1 MSRSVSLEL
10 QPKLAPSL
18 KQMQR
23 LMMTQHMQQALG
35 YLQLPVMELAAAVE
49 QELEQNPVLELAQD
63 HDDPE
68 ISPLEQEHLDADL
81 EDEEPQCEKSLA
93 FDERDLK
100 ILQQLD
106 EDFRDHFNESAPPCR
121 ANTAEEDKWR
131 TYQESLIQAPT
142 SLFDHLMHQAR
153 ETFAAH
159 EERAM
164 AEALIGNFD
173 ARGFLQTSLEEIALL
188 GHFKLEELER
198 VLKEI
203 QGFEPWGV
211 GAKDLRESL
220 LIQLRLL
227 KKDDTYA
234 YTIMEQHYNDL
245 LHNRIPQIRRSL
257 QCSAEDIKEALDI
270 IARLDLH
277 PGAACSPNTPQAI
290 HPDVIMRQEEDKLVV
305 EVDGD
310 FLPSFRFS
318 RRYLRM
324 LEDDQVPEE
333 TKEFIR
339 RKLVSA
345 KWLLRTIHQRND
357 TLERIALSL
366 SRRQGD
372 FFLHPDGKLVPLTMK
387 SIAEELEVHES
398 TIARTVANK
407 YMDTP
412 RGCFPLR
419 AFFTT
424 ALAKEAGEEVSSHS
438 VREMMGEIIKNEDK
452 RRPLSDEAIALRIQA
467 KGIRCAR
474 RTVAKYRLLLKIGN
488 AHQRKQ
494 Y

>member
-10 QPKLAPSL
+10 QPKLGPGL

-49 QELEQNPVLELAQD
+49 QELEQNPVLELVQD
-63 HDDPE
+63 HEDPE
-68 ISPLEQEHLDADL
+68 ISPLEQEHLDAAL
-81 EDEEPQCEKSLA
+81 EDEEPPSEKSLA
-93 FDERDLK
+93 FDENDLK

-106 EDFRDHFNESAPPCR
+106 EDFRDHFSESAPSYK
-121 ANTAEEDKWR
+121 TQEDEKWR

-142 SLFDHLMHQAR
+142 SLFEHLMHQTR
-153 ETFAAH
+153 DTFATQ
-159 EERAM
+159 EEYAM

-173 ARGFLQTSLEEIALL
+173 ARGFLQASLEEIALI
-188 GHFKLEELER
+188 GHFQVEKLER

-203 QGFEPWGV
+203 KTFEPWGV

-220 LIQLRLL
+220 LIQLRAL
-227 KKDDTYA
+227 KKANTCAYA
-234 YTIMEQHYNDL
+234 IIEQHYNDL

-257 QCSAEDIKEALDI
+257 QCSPEALKEALDT

-277 PGAACSPNTPQAI
+277 PGASCSTDSVQAI
-290 HPDVIMRQEEDKLVV
+290 HPDVIMRQEGDELVV
-305 EVDGD
+305 EVEGD
-310 FLPSFRFS
+310 FLPAFRFS

-339 RKLVSA
+339 RKLLSA

-357 TLERIALSL
+357 TLERIASSL
-366 SRRQGD
+366 ARRQRE
-372 FFLHPDGKLVPLTMK
+372 FFLNHDGKLVPLTMK
-387 SIAEELEVHES
+387 SIAEELGVHES

-424 ALAKEAGEEVSSHS
+424 ALAKETGEDVSAHS
-438 VREMMGEIIKNEDK
+438 VREMMAEIIKNEDK
-452 RRPLSDEAIALRIQA
+452 KRPLSDEAIALRIQA
-467 KGIRCAR
+467 KGIQCAR